1 MKYPQLLDFPEVFKR
16 RAEFDAIIDV
26 RSPAE
31 FAEDH
36 IAHAINCPVLD
47 NEERIIVG
55 TMYKQVGSFEA
66 KRLGA
71 ALVAKNIGRHIENL
85 FQDKPRDWKPLIYCW
100 RGGNRSGA
108 MAHIFA
114 KIGWPVVQLN
124 GGYKAYRQFVNLS
137 LGTELQHFKWQ
148 VLCGPTGSGK
158 SRCLQTLAEMG
169 AQVLDLEELAAHRG
183 SVLGD
188 IPEHAQP
195 SQKQFESH
203 IFERLQ
209 GFDEQKIVYVEAE
222 SKKIGNLRVP
232 ETLMQAM
239 RASGC
244 IQVNLPL
251 EKRVEFL
258 VKEYAHFMRNTESLN
273 QQLHFL
279 TALHGKEKISDWK
292 QMAEAG
298 KLTQLVKE
306 LLEHHYDPAY
316 GKSIARNFVGYS
328 KARQIEQNDIGE
340 SDFHES
346 ALHILSFAR
355 QNPIDA

>member
-1 MKYPQLLDFPEVFKR
+1 MKYPELLDFPEVFKR

-71 ALVAKNIGRHIENL
+71 ALVAKNIGRHIETL

-108 MAHIFA
+108 MAHILA

-124 GGYKAYRQFVNLS
+124 GGYKAYRQFVNQNLNE
-137 LGTELQHFKWQ
+137 GLQQFQWQ

-158 SRCLQTLAEMG
+158 SRCLQTLAGLG
-169 AQVLDLEELAAHRG
+169 AQVLDLEQLAAHRG

-195 SQKQFESH
+195 SQKQFESR
-203 IFERLQ
+203 IFEQLQ
-209 GFDEQKIVYVEAE
+209 QFDVQKLVYIEAE

-232 ETLMQAM
+232 ENLMQAM

-244 IQVNLPL
+244 LQVNLPL
-251 EKRVEFL
+251 KKRVEFL
-258 VKEYAHFMRNTESLN
+258 VEEYAHFMCDTESLN
-273 QQLHFL
+273 KQLHFL
-279 TALHGKEKISDWK
+279 TALHGKEKISGWK
-292 QMAEAG
+292 QMAQDGE
-298 KLTQLVKE
+298 LTQLVKE
-306 LLEHHYDPAY
+306 LLEQHYDPAY
-316 GKSIARNFVGYS
+316 GKSIARNFVGYA
-328 KARQIEQNDIGE
+328 KAKQIQQNDIAE
-340 SDFHES
+340 SDFYES
-346 ALHILSFAR
+346 AHQILNFAH
-355 QNPIDA
+355 QNPINA